1 MCIYIY
7 AYIYLYIYIY
17 IWKSTK
23 KKKTEVFAVWFSLA
37 QRVEYCIYKD
47 ENREYTQN
55 GLKKKKR
62 KPRRM
67 CARRPTAKVEK
78 Q

>member
-1 MCIYIY
+1 MHISIYIY
-7 AYIYLYIYIY
+7 TYIYG
-17 IWKSTK
+17 KVPK

-55 GLKKKKR
+55 GLKKKKGSR
-62 KPRRM
+62 GA
-67 CARRPTAKVEK
+67 CALEGQLQR
-78 Q
+78 